1 MFFEYGSF
9 KWNEWEPNPKE
20 SEYLRAWEFMERLKT
35 YNLLSNLTFTWEE
48 LQ

>member
-9 KWNEWEPNPKE
+9 KWNEWEPNLKE
-20 SEYLRAWEFMERLKT
+20 SEYLRAWEFMERLKA